1 VITPADSCTRLCG
14 PPRKALGCGPTAPP
28 HRRPP
33 PCHSALCCTCPLQE
47 DTGTPGRSGG
57 TYAILQD
64 GQVVGLL
71 EHVHSSSRVFGRR
84 GGPADVAHTRAA
96 DRAGH
101 AMELAEAAAEQ
112 VGARLAQLFSNQ
124 LDFANAV
131 QEQLMAIRCPRA
143 RMAALAQ
150 LQMASAAAGGAEID
164 LPQALLWMQPR
175 QGRMAGGGPHPLP
188 AQEQLPT
195 EGEFGDFTMVQ
206 HKLFGPQGELAAAEE
221 QAEAAMEAA
230 FVAGGPVMEVVP
242 EGEQGEEARH
252 WHHHHEQHPG
262 HRHQHGEGPWHH
274 HHEHFEHRPEHRHG
288 EHRAEHENFKPQDS
302 QAPWWDSMTRPH
314 AAQWWDSLFRRHEH
328 RGQPGDRAAP
338 GGFAL
343 PVSGITREHRR
354 WLNLQRSAMPGGWV
368 RAVVAWAGAGLRLHS
383 ATGC

>member
-1 VITPADSCTRLCG
+1 
-14 PPRKALGCGPTAPP
+14 
-28 HRRPP
+28 
-33 PCHSALCCTCPLQE
+33 
-47 DTGTPGRSGG
+47 
-57 TYAILQD
+57 
-64 GQVVGLL
+64 VVGLV

-124 LDFANAV
+124 LDFASAV

-221 QAEAAMEAA
+221 QAEVAMEAA
-230 FVAGGPVMEVVP
+230 FDARGPVMEVGP

-288 EHRAEHENFKPQDS
+288 EHRAEHENFKTQDS

-314 AAQWWDSLFRRHEH
+314 AAQWWDFLFRRHEH

-354 WLNLQRSAMPGGWV
+354 WLDLQRSAMPGGWV